1 MGLGW
6 SLACGLRLSYP
17 HIGVPA
23 SGGNLQCSQGFLIP
37 PSLSP
42 LTCLPEAPISSSSI
56 SWPCQSGCRTQ
67 SKYLM
72 VLIWA
77 PSPWLPCPGIGTWHS
92 PYSMWGPAS
101 RELQE
106 LWTVIQ
112 SSFWRWGI
120 ELHRRDITWPGVWNK
135 SAGTGSSG
143 RPGTIGAASWSVCW
157 NVSSNSKRDLLNL
170 K

>member
-92 PYSMWGPAS
+92 PSPCEVLHPENCKSFEQSFNLPFEGGGLSSIEETLLGQGYETSQ
-101 RELQE
+101 QE
-106 LWTVIQ
+106 LGVLGGQGPLGLHLDQCAETWVPTV
-112 SSFWRWGI
+112 
-120 ELHRRDITWPGVWNK
+120 K
-135 SAGTGSSG
+135 GTF
-143 RPGTIGAASWSVCW
+143 
-157 NVSSNSKRDLLNL
+157 
-170 K
+170 